1 MSENFDVLIVGAGI
15 SGIGAASNLQAQCPD
30 KSYCILEG
38 MDSFGGTWLMH
49 KYPGVRSDSDLFT
62 FGYRF
67 KPWSGAPIASGPQ
80 IQNYLAEVIEENQ
93 LDQHIRYGHKV
104 TSANWNSAEQRWTI
118 NAIRKSDGAQCQLT
132 ANFLWMCQGYYKHEK
147 GYTPEW
153 EGMDDFK
160 GPIVHPQTWPED
172 LDYKDKRV
180 VIIGSGATTATLA
193 PEMAKEA
200 RHVTVLQRSPTYF
213 FPRPNENPL
222 ATQLRKLDV
231 DEEWVHEIVRR
242 QILADQHEIV
252 TRSAQYPD
260 EVAKELINGVRE
272 YLGDDYDVE
281 THFTPRYRPWQQR
294 IAMIPDGDLFQ
305 GIKAGKAS
313 MVTDTI
319 ERFTEEG
326 IQLTSGETLE
336 ADIIVTA
343 TGFNLSVLGGI
354 EFSRDG
360 EHIDFADTVTYR
372 GMMFTGMPNM
382 LWVMGYFRASWTLRV
397 DLISDFVCR
406 LLKHMQANNKQSVTL
421 ELREQD
427 KDMELLPWGDPEEF
441 NPNYLMRSMHLLPK
455 RGTVAEWQHTQ
466 DYWVEREEM
475 PQINLEDDVFVYR

>member
-1 MSENFDVLIVGAGI
+1 
-15 SGIGAASNLQAQCPD
+15 
-30 KSYCILEG
+30 
-38 MDSFGGTWLMH
+38 
-49 KYPGVRSDSDLFT
+49 
-62 FGYRF
+62 
-67 KPWSGAPIASGPQ
+67 
-80 IQNYLAEVIEENQ
+80 
-93 LDQHIRYGHKV
+93 
-104 TSANWNSAEQRWTI
+104 
-118 NAIRKSDGAQCQLT
+118 
-132 ANFLWMCQGYYKHEK
+132 
-147 GYTPEW
+147 
-153 EGMDDFK
+153 
-160 GPIVHPQTWPED
+160 
-172 LDYKDKRV
+172 
-180 VIIGSGATTATLA
+180 
-193 PEMAKEA
+193 
-200 RHVTVLQRSPTYF
+200 
-213 FPRPNENPL
+213 
-222 ATQLRKLDV
+222 
-231 DEEWVHEIVRR
+231 VRR

-252 TRSAQYPD
+252 TLSAQYPD

>member
-252 TRSAQYPD
+252 TLSAQYPD